1 MATKRPLCNY
11 SGDIKELA
19 LGDNVPDISGVSSLP
34 YWQINVGEVVSVGER
49 QEYAIVSG
57 TLLNE
62 GVITLSDGS
71 ILIVDAAHKS
81 LSLPKWK
88 INTGVVVSVDA
99 GEEYLIGG
107 TLMIYGTMSL
117 MQDVALI
124 VRA

>member
-1 MATKRPLCNY
+1 MAIKRPLCNY

-34 YWQINVGEVVSVGER
+34 YWQINAGEVVSVGDR

-71 ILIVDAAHKS
+71 ILIVDVAHKN

-88 INTGVVVSVDA
+88 INAGVVVSVDA

-107 TLMIYGTMSL
+107 TLMIIGTMSL

>member
-1 MATKRPLCNY
+1 MATKRPFCNY
-11 SGDIKELA
+11 AGDIKELA

-49 QEYAIVSG
+49 QEYAVVSG

-107 TLMIYGTMSL
+107 TLMIIGTMSL
-117 MQDVALI
+117 MQDGALT

>member
-11 SGDIKELA
+11 AGDIKELA
-19 LGDNVPDISGVSSLP
+19 IGDNVPDISGVSSLP

-49 QEYAIVSG
+49 QEYAINSG
-57 TLLNE
+57 TLLNK
-62 GVITLSDGS
+62 GIITLSDGS
-71 ILIVDAAHKS
+71 ILIVDAAHKR

-88 INTGVVVSVDA
+88 INTGVVVSVDE

-107 TLMIYGTMSL
+107 TLMVLGTMSL